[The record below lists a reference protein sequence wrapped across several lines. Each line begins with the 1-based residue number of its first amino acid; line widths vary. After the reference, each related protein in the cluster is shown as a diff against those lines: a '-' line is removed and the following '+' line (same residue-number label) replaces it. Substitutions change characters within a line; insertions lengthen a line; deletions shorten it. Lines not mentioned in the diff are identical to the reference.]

1 MSILAVF
8 PQKITEFSAG
18 DSCMIDGI
26 HMTGDDSGIR
36 CSLTYIQNILGSH
49 DETPKPH
56 QLRTAGIEHYHF
68 RAILFQSPFNPFI
81 VHSIP
86 SHIQDRLLSRLK
98 NDAADRSGR
107 LVR

>member
-26 HMTGDDSGIR
+26 HVTGDDSGIR

-49 DETPKPH
+49 DETPKAH
-56 QLRTAGIEHYHF
+56 QLRTAGIEHYHV
-68 RAILFQSPFNPFI
+68 RTILFQSPFNPFI

>member
-56 QLRTAGIEHYHF
+56 QLCTTDIEHNNV
-68 RAILFQSPFNPFI
+68 RVIPFQ
-81 VHSIP
+81 
-86 SHIQDRLLSRLK
+86 RLLAPL
-98 NDAADRSGR
+98 
-107 LVR
+107 

>member
-1 MSILAVF
+1 MF
-8 PQKITEFSAG
+8 PQKITESNAA

-26 HMTGDDSGIR
+26 HMTGDDGGIR
-36 CSLTYIQNILGSH
+36 CGLAYLQNILIPH

-56 QLRTAGIEHYHF
+56 QLRTAGIEHYYVW
-68 RAILFQSPFNPFI
+68 AILFQSPFNPFI

-86 SHIQDRLLSRLK
+86 SHVQDRLFSRLK

-107 LVR
+107 FVR

>member
-36 CSLTYIQNILGSH
+36 CSLTYIQNILAPMMRRPRPISSA
-49 DETPKPH
+49 P
-56 QLRTAGIEHYHF
+56 QA
-68 RAILFQSPFNPFI
+68 
-81 VHSIP
+81 
-86 SHIQDRLLSRLK
+86 LSTTT
-98 NDAADRSGR
+98 SG
-107 LVR
+107 